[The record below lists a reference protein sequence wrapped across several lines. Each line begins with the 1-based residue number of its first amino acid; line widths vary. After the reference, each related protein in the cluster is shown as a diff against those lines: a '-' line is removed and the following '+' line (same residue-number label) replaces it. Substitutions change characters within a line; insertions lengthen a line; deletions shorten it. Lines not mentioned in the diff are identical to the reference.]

1 MADGKA
7 PVCAAGGA
15 PVTKQYIYSLYDA
28 KTGAL
33 RAKGTPQE
41 LMEQG
46 YYNRAESVCT
56 GYAHQKKKKAKPK
69 KWRLERE
76 EKQPK
81 PKAEPDHRTGTQMRE
96 VWFYSMFDA
105 DGNLLH
111 EGTAAELVEKGLF
124 KNTQTVTN
132 VFYAGH
138 CRPQGIYSLTRKR
151 IRRGVL
157 RNAPGARS
165 SVPKKSRPPITG
177 IEKPDELQRDVHE
190 LCLYNAAARKAGKK
204 RAELRLLGLQKEN
217 RRHRHDHM
225 VLQTRLSGKA
235 PGVPWDVRK
244 VQGMGGCGESRKSLH
259 KGHGIPGQ
267 SEPERL
273 RKGRLD
279 GAQRTAQTKK
289 ITEEAPGKRMPGLW
303 RQRSRIKS
311 AGCCRSVPA
320 AGGSLYTIYFIAG

>member
-1 MADGKA
+1 MADGKV
-7 PVCAAGGA
+7 PVCTAGGA

-46 YYNRAESVCT
+46 YYNRIISGNINQRV
-56 GYAHQKKKKAKPK
+56 
-69 KWRLERE
+69 
-76 EKQPK
+76 
-81 PKAEPDHRTGTQMRE
+81 E

-138 CRPQGIYSLTRKR
+138 CRPQGIYGLTRKR

-157 RNAPGARS
+157 CNAPGARS

-177 IEKPDELQRDVHE
+177 IEKPDELQRAVHE

-204 RAELRLLGLQKEN
+204 ELSYGYWAAE
-217 RRHRHDHM
+217 
-225 VLQTRLSGKA
+225 GK
-235 PGVPWDVRK
+235 P
-244 VQGMGGCGESRKSLH
+244 
-259 KGHGIPGQ
+259 
-267 SEPERL
+267 
-273 RKGRLD
+273 
-279 GAQRTAQTKK
+279 
-289 ITEEAPGKRMPGLW
+289 EAP
-303 RQRSRIKS
+303 
-311 AGCCRSVPA
+311 A
-320 AGGSLYTIYFIAG
+320 

>member
-1 MADGKA
+1 MS
-7 PVCAAGGA
+7 
-15 PVTKQYIYSLYDA
+15 KQYVYSLYDA

-138 CRPQGIYSLTRKR
+138 CRPQGNYGLTRKR

-157 RNAPGARS
+157 CNAPGARS

-177 IEKPDELQRDVHE
+177 IEKPDELQRAVHE

-204 RAELRLLGLQKEN
+204 ELSYGYWAAE
-217 RRHRHDHM
+217 
-225 VLQTRLSGKA
+225 GK
-235 PGVPWDVRK
+235 P
-244 VQGMGGCGESRKSLH
+244 
-259 KGHGIPGQ
+259 
-267 SEPERL
+267 
-273 RKGRLD
+273 
-279 GAQRTAQTKK
+279 
-289 ITEEAPGKRMPGLW
+289 EAP
-303 RQRSRIKS
+303 
-311 AGCCRSVPA
+311 A
-320 AGGSLYTIYFIAG
+320 

>member
-1 MADGKA
+1 MS
-7 PVCAAGGA
+7 
-15 PVTKQYIYSLYDA
+15 KQYVYSLYDA

-132 VFYAGH
+132 VF
-138 CRPQGIYSLTRKR
+138 
-151 IRRGVL
+151 
-157 RNAPGARS
+157 
-165 SVPKKSRPPITG
+165 
-177 IEKPDELQRDVHE
+177 
-190 LCLYNAAARKAGKK
+190 
-204 RAELRLLGLQKEN
+204 
-217 RRHRHDHM
+217 
-225 VLQTRLSGKA
+225 
-235 PGVPWDVRK
+235 
-244 VQGMGGCGESRKSLH
+244 
-259 KGHGIPGQ
+259 
-267 SEPERL
+267 
-273 RKGRLD
+273 
-279 GAQRTAQTKK
+279 
-289 ITEEAPGKRMPGLW
+289 MPGT
-303 RQRSRIKS
+303 
-311 AGCCRSVPA
+311 AGRRA
-320 AGGSLYTIYFIAG
+320 FTA

>member
-1 MADGKA
+1 MADGKV
-7 PVCAAGGA
+7 PVCTAGGA

-138 CRPQGIYSLTRKR
+138 CRPQGIYSLTRKG

-157 RNAPGARS
+157 CNAPGARS

-177 IEKPDELQRDVHE
+177 IEKPDELQRAVHE
-190 LCLYNAAARKAGKK
+190 LCLYNAAVRKAGKK
-204 RAELRLLGLQKEN
+204 ELSYGYWAAE
-217 RRHRHDHM
+217 
-225 VLQTRLSGKA
+225 GK
-235 PGVPWDVRK
+235 P
-244 VQGMGGCGESRKSLH
+244 
-259 KGHGIPGQ
+259 
-267 SEPERL
+267 
-273 RKGRLD
+273 
-279 GAQRTAQTKK
+279 
-289 ITEEAPGKRMPGLW
+289 EAP
-303 RQRSRIKS
+303 
-311 AGCCRSVPA
+311 A
-320 AGGSLYTIYFIAG
+320 

>member
-96 VWFYSMFDA
+96 VW
-105 DGNLLH
+105 L
-111 EGTAAELVEKGLF
+111 
-124 KNTQTVTN
+124 
-132 VFYAGH
+132 
-138 CRPQGIYSLTRKR
+138 YSLTRKR

-157 RNAPGARS
+157 CNAPGARS

-204 RAELRLLGLQKEN
+204 ELSYGYWAAE
-217 RRHRHDHM
+217 
-225 VLQTRLSGKA
+225 GK
-235 PGVPWDVRK
+235 P
-244 VQGMGGCGESRKSLH
+244 
-259 KGHGIPGQ
+259 
-267 SEPERL
+267 
-273 RKGRLD
+273 
-279 GAQRTAQTKK
+279 
-289 ITEEAPGKRMPGLW
+289 EAP
-303 RQRSRIKS
+303 
-311 AGCCRSVPA
+311 A
-320 AGGSLYTIYFIAG
+320 